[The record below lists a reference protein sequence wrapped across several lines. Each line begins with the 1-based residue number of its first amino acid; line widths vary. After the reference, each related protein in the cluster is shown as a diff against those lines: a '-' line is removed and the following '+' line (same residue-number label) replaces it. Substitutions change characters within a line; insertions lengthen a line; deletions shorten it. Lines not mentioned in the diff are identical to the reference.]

1 MPSVEGEKAAESD
14 GDESV
19 ECRGRSPLLLFF
31 RDVVRMMS
39 RLEFVDLRQENDRGG
54 GVATVVT
61 CCCVFFTLA
70 SRTLCPGR
78 LLR

>member
-1 MPSVEGEKAAESD
+1 MGEKVAEND
-14 GDESV
+14 GDDVGKCRSRSV
-19 ECRGRSPLLLFF
+19 LLLW

-39 RLEFVDLRQENDRGG
+39 RLEFAALRQEKDRGG